1 MRPHPDGPARVHQNF
16 PYGGMNPH
24 SYAMGRDMI
33 VESPDD
39 ILCPVGGWENSPS
52 SFLGRRE
59 TAGLEEGD
67 QIIIEEAGKNIVQ
80 EFSVVPVVLDE
91 GPQVPAIGQVAPA
104 LARQGQLDSDPA
116 HFFQKEDPPS
126 HLCGPSR
133 RHQARS
139 PSSNYD
145 HIPFQILKPL
155 ATEPTEHTE
164 KFFTRR

>member
-1 MRPHPDGPARVHQNF
+1 
-16 PYGGMNPH
+16 
-24 SYAMGRDMI
+24 MI
-33 VESPDD
+33 TKSPDD
-39 ILCPVGGWENSPS
+39 ILRPVGGWENSPS

-91 GPQVPAIGQVAPA
+91 GLQVPAIGEVAPA
-104 LARQGQLDSDPA
+104 LARQGQLDSYPA
-116 HFFQKEDPPS
+116 HFFQKEDPPP

-133 RHQARS
+133 RHQARG

-145 HIPFQILKPL
+145 HVPFQ
-155 ATEPTEHTE
+155 
-164 KFFTRR
+164 FS